1 MHLYLQC
8 TGTVT
13 GWSTVLTGVTAIG
26 NLASTGAGGGIAV
39 ASVINIANNVSYD
52 VSGSVLLAN
61 EAGGGG
67 GLFLELVIVTAN
79 AVSTVLSNITAAFN
93 AAVHGTCW
101 CGCRSGCAG
110 VLVCWCAGLMFCWY
124 AVVLACCFAG
134 VLVCWT
140 GFGVFAMRRQA
151 DLDHSMDS

>member
-8 TGTVT
+8 AGSVS

-39 ASVINIANNVSYD
+39 ASVINVANNVSYD
-52 VSGSVLLAN
+52 VSNSVLLAN

-79 AVSTVLSNITAAFN
+79 AVSTVLSNVTAAFN

-101 CGCRSGCAG
+101 CG
-110 VLVCWCAGLMFCWY
+110 
-124 AVVLACCFAG
+124 
-134 VLVCWT
+134 
-140 GFGVFAMRRQA
+140 
-151 DLDHSMDS
+151 